1 MRIFAMRAYRR
12 CFLAFLCFIAPAYV
26 LRAMDFADTPEAARA
41 QEAVVAGAEPR
52 PMFVMFSGPGCSWCR
67 KMEVDTFPSEPVAAI
82 AEKFLWAKVDVEEHE
97 DLAAEFNVRG
107 LPHLVVLDGQDR
119 VIASQP
125 GYLPPDRFV
134 KFLEDALAN
143 PEPIEEV
150 LPALTEKLLAATE
163 VEERDAL
170 LTQIVE
176 QLAGPARKGRQET
189 LAAIV
194 KVGAP
199 AWPRLLALM
208 SDERL
213 AVRAAAG
220 SALLHVTKAELPF
233 DPFASTE
240 ARAEQTNA
248 WQAWIKEHAVN
259 AEIDS
264 APEI

>member
-1 MRIFAMRAYRR
+1 MRDRIY
-12 CFLAFLCFIAPAYV
+12 FLLALLCFVAPAHA

-41 QEAVVAGAEPR
+41 EETVAEGAEPK
-52 PMFVMFSGPGCSWCR
+52 PIFVMFSGPGCSWCR
-67 KMEVDTFPSEPVAAI
+67 KMEVDTFPSESVAAL
-82 AEKFLWAKVDVEEHE
+82 AEKFLWVKVDVEEHE

-125 GYLPPDRFV
+125 GYLPPDRFA

-143 PEPIEEV
+143 PQPIEDV

-163 VEERDAL
+163 AKQRDEL

-176 QLAGPARKGRQET
+176 QLAGLTRKGRQET

-208 SDERL
+208 ADERL

-220 SALLHVTKAELPF
+220 SALLHVTKAELSF

-240 ARAEQTNA
+240 ARAEQIKA
-248 WQAWIKEHAVN
+248 WQAWIEAHEVK

-264 APEI
+264 TTEI